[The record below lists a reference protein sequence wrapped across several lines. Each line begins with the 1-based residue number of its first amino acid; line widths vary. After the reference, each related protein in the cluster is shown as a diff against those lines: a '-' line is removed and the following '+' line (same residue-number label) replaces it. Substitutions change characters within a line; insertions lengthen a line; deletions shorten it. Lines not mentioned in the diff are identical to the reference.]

1 MHNADTIGGTS
12 CPRFAR
18 PKAGKRR
25 LELTNLA
32 ITAAIA
38 LIAILMAV
46 IAAGA
51 QSLDDAKIKEVYAAA
66 KKEGQVIIWGT
77 QRREVEW
84 IPDAFAKLFPGI
96 EVQFLGDN
104 DIAVKAIAEARAG
117 RHQVDVYQNSLTGTL
132 PVMQRDLPAPVDWS
146 AFQIDARNVVF
157 DGRMAYTSNIVYTIA
172 YNNKLV
178 SEADAPRNW
187 IEILDER
194 YKAKGTSSTFLLPR
208 LIGGL
213 GLIWG
218 EDKALQFARNIVA
231 KMNLLLTRAPRESLL
246 QSGER
251 LYAFGEIDS
260 LIRAVAAEGLPV
272 GQVVPEPVVVGQFG
286 VTVMKNAPH
295 PNAARLLAGFLAS
308 ADGKAARLKATS
320 QADYGPTSDNELAR
334 KLHSGALQVAWDR
347 PDNMARR
354 EALFGRAAAIL
365 TGQAR

>member
-1 MHNADTIGGTS
+1 MSRTDATAVLRPAIGEVRT
-12 CPRFAR
+12 A
-18 PKAGKRR
+18 RR
-25 LELTNLA
+25 LRPASAVCAAVALA
-32 ITAAIA
+32 LLLASAAA
-38 LIAILMAV
+38 
-46 IAAGA
+46 A
-51 QSLDDAKIKEVYAAA
+51 QSADSPARKELYAAA
-66 KKEGQVIIWGT
+66 KKEGQVIVWGT

-84 IPDAFAKLFPGI
+84 IPAAFAKVFPGI
-96 EVQFLGDN
+96 DVQFLGDN

-132 PVMQRDLPAPVDWS
+132 PVMQRDLFTPVDWS
-146 AFQIDARNVVF
+146 PFGIDKRNVVF
-157 DGRMAYTSNIVYTIA
+157 DGKMAYTSNIVYTVA

-178 SEADAPRNW
+178 KQADAPKNW

-194 YKAKGTSSTFLLPR
+194 YRGKGTSSTFLLPR

-218 EDKALQFARNIVA
+218 EEKALQFARDIA
-231 KMNLLLTRAPRESLL
+231 GKMNVLLTRAPRESLL

-272 GQVVPEPVVVGQFG
+272 SQVVPEPVVVGQFG
-286 VTVMKNAPH
+286 VTVLKNAPH

-308 ADGKAARLKATS
+308 AEGKAARLTATS
-320 QADYGPTSDNELAR
+320 QADYGPTSDNALAR
-334 KLHSGALQVAWDR
+334 KLRSGELQVAWDR
-347 PDNMARR
+347 PDNMAQR

-365 TGQAR
+365 TGQSR

>member
-1 MHNADTIGGTS
+1 M
-12 CPRFAR
+12 
-18 PKAGKRR
+18 RR
-25 LELTNLA
+25 LMRS
-32 ITAAIA
+32 AAIA
-38 LIAILMAV
+38 GCAF
-46 IAAGA
+46 AAMLLVGGVAA
-51 QSLDDAKIKEVYAAA
+51 QSLDDAKLKELYAAA

-84 IPDAFAKLFPGI
+84 VPSAFAQVFPGI
-96 EVQFLGDN
+96 DVQFLGDN

-132 PVMQRDLPAPVDWS
+132 PVMQRDLPTPVDWS
-146 AFQIDARNVVF
+146 PFQIDRRNVAF
-157 DGRMAYTSNIVYTIA
+157 DGRMAYTSNIVYTVA

-178 SEADAPRNW
+178 NEADAPRNW
-187 IEILDER
+187 VDILDER
-194 YKAKGTSSTFLLPR
+194 YKGKGTSSTFLLPR

-213 GLIWG
+213 GLVWG
-218 EDKALQFARNIVA
+218 EDKALQFARDIVA
-231 KMNLLLTRAPRESLL
+231 KINLLLTRAPRESLL

-272 GQVVPEPVVVGQFG
+272 NQVVPEPVVVGQFG
-286 VTVMKNAPH
+286 ATVMKNAPH

-308 ADGKAARLKATS
+308 AEGKAARLKATS
-320 QADYGPTSDNELAR
+320 QADYGPTSDDELAK
-334 KLHSGALQVAWDR
+334 KLHAGNVQVAWDR
-347 PDNMARR
+347 PDNMAQR